1 MMRENSFYP
10 PHPPPGLPRPP
21 LSVTGPFPHFN
32 PTPPRLQ
39 GYQRPQNHQVDKTI
53 LHWICFIILFWSG
66 QVFMI
71 SEF

>member
-10 PHPPPGLPRPP
+10 PHPHPGLPRPP

-53 LHWICFIILFWSG
+53 LHWPSLKFSFG
-66 QVFMI
+66 KVFKMP
-71 SEF
+71 EF